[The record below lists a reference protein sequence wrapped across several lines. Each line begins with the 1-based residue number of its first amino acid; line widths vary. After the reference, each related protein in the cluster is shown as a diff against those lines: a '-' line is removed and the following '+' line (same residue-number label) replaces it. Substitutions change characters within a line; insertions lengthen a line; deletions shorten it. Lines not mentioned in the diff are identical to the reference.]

1 MEAVIR
7 HQFCCSLIS
16 LNRVDVERGFHIEHC
31 VNYRLVLA
39 RNEMEGKS
47 WHAYLVLEFVFE
59 MIVVGLKKKIKARNV
74 QCKCKF
80 QTQKETQM

>member
-1 MEAVIR
+1 
-7 HQFCCSLIS
+7 
-16 LNRVDVERGFHIEHC
+16 
-31 VNYRLVLA
+31 
-39 RNEMEGKS
+39 MEGKS

-59 MIVVGLKKKIKARNV
+59 MIVVGFKKKIEARNV

>member
-1 MEAVIR
+1 M
-7 HQFCCSLIS
+7 
-16 LNRVDVERGFHIEHC
+16 G
-31 VNYRLVLA
+31 
-39 RNEMEGKS
+39 GKS